1 MSHQHVALGAAR
13 EAGLFA
19 RYLLDRDPPEEL
31 IARYIAASEQV
42 FPRLPTGDEAA
53 LLAFVHRHPGALP
66 FVDAAAG
73 VLLPGS
79 LLRKKIL
86 LMAAILEASVH
97 HAREFLAPPPGRGRT
112 LLALSWYA
120 LSAAIKFAIGAVILA
135 VMLAVIP
142 AGRNGGT

>member
-1 MSHQHVALGAAR
+1 MSHELVTSGAAR

-31 IARYIAASEQV
+31 IARYIAASEQI
-42 FPRLPTGDEAA
+42 FPQLPTADEAA
-53 LLAFVHRHPGALP
+53 LLTFVDRHPGALP

-73 VLLPGS
+73 VLRPGS

-97 HAREFLAPPPGRGRT
+97 LTRDFLAPPPGRGRT

-120 LSAAIKFAIGAVILA
+120 LSAGIKFAIGAAI
-135 VMLAVIP
+135 LAVIP
-142 AGRNGGT
+142 TGRDEGA

>member
-1 MSHQHVALGAAR
+1 VSHQHFASGAAR

-31 IARYIAASEQV
+31 IARYIAASEEV
-42 FPRLPTGDEAA
+42 FPQLPTADDAA
-53 LLAFVHRHPGALP
+53 LLAFVGRHPGALP

-73 VLLPGS
+73 VLRPGS

-112 LLALSWYA
+112 LLALSRYA
-120 LSAAIKFAIGAVILA
+120 LSSGVKLAIGAV
-135 VMLAVIP
+135 MLATIS
-142 AGRNGGT
+142 ARRNEGA